1 VPKQPRKTS
10 SAALTKESLPASL
23 GYRMPAEWEPHTATW
38 LAWPHYHGDWPG
50 KFEPIPWVYAEII
63 RSLAKHERVEL
74 IVNNSSATRQACR
87 LLERANAFS
96 TNIRFHRWPTNRIWL
111 RDSGCIF
118 VTSEKAPTLAAKDAA
133 RMGHPSLSLRDH
145 RGGHER
151 EGHEFTRAVD
161 SLQKKKAL
169 AAEGSLAVKFR
180 FNAWAKYS
188 NWHFD
193 DKIGSLMANVAI
205 PTLRKPR
212 SVGQP
217 HRGTGHPYEIQPLS
231 GGKRIVLEGGSID
244 VNGSGTILTTEEC
257 LLSKVQQRN
266 PHMTRVHYEK
276 AFADYLGAPHT
287 IWLGRGIVGDDTHGH
302 VDDLTRFVD
311 RNTVVTVVE
320 PNTKDA
326 NHAPL
331 RANLRRL
338 QTARDQDGKQLTIV
352 EMPMPQPVVF
362 DKRRLPASYANF
374 YIANGIVLAPVF
386 NRPND
391 RIALDTLAQ
400 LFPNREIVP
409 IYSGDFIWGLGAM
422 HCMTQ
427 QQPARIN
434 G

>member
-1 VPKQPRKTS
+1 MMSTRYRALGKVTS
-10 SAALTKESLPASL
+10 PAAL
-23 GYRMPAEWEPHTATW
+23 GYHMPAEWEPHAATW

-63 RSLAKHERVEL
+63 RNLAKHERVEL
-74 IVNNSSATRQACR
+74 IVNDSSTARKVR
-87 LLERANAFS
+87 RILHRANAWS
-96 TNIRFHRWPTNRIWL
+96 DNIRFHSWPTNRIWL

-118 VTSEKAPTLAAKDAA
+118 LKDKSE
-133 RMGHPSLSLRDH
+133 S
-145 RGGHER
+145 
-151 EGHEFTRAVD
+151 
-161 SLQKKKAL
+161 
-169 AAEGSLAVKFR
+169 SLAIKFR

-188 NWHFD
+188 NWRHD
-193 DKIGSLMANVAI
+193 DKIGSLMAKVKV
-205 PTLRKPR
+205 PTLSPRTRQGWGTQTKFPFRKSR
-212 SVGQP
+212 GLGQSLHSHEALP
-217 HRGTGHPYEIQPLS
+217 VS

-244 VNGSGTILTTEEC
+244 VNGAGTILTTEEC

-311 RNTVVTVVE
+311 RNTVVTMVE